1 MLMRE
6 EDALRALKDMIRIP
20 SVTGSPGEAE
30 ICAYMERLLRER
42 GIETERVAR
51 TPERPNLLAA
61 IRARRP
67 TRPPLVLI
75 SHVDVVPANAEEWSH
90 DPFGA
95 EQDEGR
101 VWGRG
106 SLDTKQL
113 TAMELYAFLRL
124 KGREAE
130 LNRDVWFVATIDEE
144 QGSDWGMGY
153 VRRAKPELFRGAVVI
168 NEGGGFPLK
177 INGGEYMMLT
187 VGEKAVCRARVW
199 AEGTGGHASA
209 PTSDQAM
216 LKLAEALRRVF
227 EREGELDCGSR
238 ATQRDM
244 RSIVGGDVWDNAVG
258 ADIFGYAGQNSISM
272 RNYAI
277 GVKSNVI
284 PAAAEARLEFRLL
297 PYAPQSAVEDFLA
310 RCLEDTEAHWEI
322 LGYEEGFE
330 SNRENSDL
338 GSVADALA
346 AACRRNGFGGKV
358 LPMLALGR
366 TDGRFFAGTGSV
378 VYGCSP
384 LLMGD
389 SFDVVLPKVHG
400 RDESILEE
408 SFRFG
413 CRVLDETIAEICGA
427 ARREEG
433 QEDAQ

>member
-6 EDALRALKDMIRIP
+6 DEALRVLEDLIRIP

-30 ICAYMERLLRER
+30 ICAYMERLLRAR

-51 TPERPNLLAA
+51 APERPNLLAA
-61 IRARRP
+61 IRAERP

-75 SHVDVVPANAEEWSH
+75 SHVDVVPADAGAWSH

-95 EQDEGR
+95 EHAEGR
-101 VWGRG
+101 LWGRG
-106 SLDTKQL
+106 ALDTKQL
-113 TAMELYAFLRL
+113 TAMELFAFLRL

-144 QGSDWGMGY
+144 QGSAYGMGY
-153 VRRAKPELFRGAVVI
+153 VRQARPELFRDAVVI
-168 NEGGGFPLK
+168 NEGGGFPLR
-177 INGGEYMMLT
+177 INGEEYMTLT
-187 VGEKAVCRARVW
+187 VGEKAVCRARIW

-209 PTSDQAM
+209 PTADQAM
-216 LKLAEALRRVF
+216 LKLAGALKRVF

-244 RSIVGGDVWDNAVG
+244 RSIVGSDAWDNAVG
-258 ADIFGYAGQNSISM
+258 ADIYGYAGQNSISM
-272 RNYAI
+272 RNYTI

-284 PAAAEARLEFRLL
+284 PAAVEARLEFRLL
-297 PYAPQSAVEDFLA
+297 PSAPQSAVEDFLA
-310 RCLEDTEAHWEI
+310 RCLEGTEAKWEI

-330 SNRENSDL
+330 SNRGNSGL
-338 GSVADALA
+338 EAVVNALE
-346 AACRRNGFGGKV
+346 AACRRNGFGGRV

-384 LLMGD
+384 LLPGD

-400 RDESILEE
+400 RDESILED

-427 ARREEG
+427 ARREDG